1 MKLLRM
7 GILAA
12 SVAGLI
18 VGTGRTETDGSL
30 PLLKIAPD
38 ARSAALGE
46 AGVAGSRGAMTV
58 FHNPALMAYSD
69 YSEAAFGYTDWL
81 LDLTLQSGAL
91 LFSGDKHAI
100 GISFNVFST
109 PDLELRVLPSDDPLE
124 TFSAH
129 DLTAGISFAYRF
141 RESLALGATA
151 RYLNQQIYNES
162 AYGLSFDLGAAWAL
176 NYHDVTLA
184 VAARNLGQMSSLD
197 VENTPLPSSALIGIA
212 GTIVTSGDFGL
223 GGLGDLQAYFND
235 DVRLHAGL
243 EGAWKEHLFLRAG
256 YQTGSELRSF
266 SGGVGF
272 GWKGY
277 RFDYAYQ
284 PFEEDF
290 EASHRFAI
298 HLGF

>member
-1 MKLLRM
+1 MKLVRM

-12 SVAGLI
+12 LVASLMMM
-18 VGTGRTETDGSL
+18 TGWAETDGSL

-46 AGVAGSRGAMTV
+46 AGIAASRGAMAA

-69 YSEAAFGYTDWL
+69 HSEAAFGYTDWL
-81 LDLTLQSGAL
+81 LDLTLQSVAL
-91 LFSGDKHAI
+91 LFSGNKHAI
-100 GISFNVFST
+100 GISFNVLST
-109 PDLELRVLPSDDPLE
+109 PDIELRVLPSDDPLE

-129 DLTAGISFAYRF
+129 DLTAGLSFAYRL

-151 RYLNQQIYNES
+151 RYMNQQIYTES
-162 AYGLSFDLGAAWAL
+162 AYGLSFDLGAAWML
-176 NYHDVTLA
+176 KSPDLTLD
-184 VAARNLGQMSSLD
+184 VAARNLGQMNSLAA
-197 VENTPLPSSALIGIA
+197 ENTPLPSCALIGIA

-223 GGLGDLQAYFND
+223 GGLGDVQAYFND
-235 DVRLHAGL
+235 NVRVHAGL